1 MQRATRLN
9 TATAIVVGSFVFGL
23 VGEAGA
29 QAPGVQGQGQR
40 QRGPAATK
48 DGAGPKPYQLPSDER
63 LKNIHEKFVTDAMK
77 LAAEYEKAG
86 QHDKARDCYSEI
98 LRLVPIFT
106 PATEKIAKI
115 KEKEM
120 TAENKKFDVYANRD
134 WQDAGI
140 QLIEGRPVTIRA
152 NGQWTIKMNYNV
164 EADGLEIP
172 KELRD
177 FPLGALIAKVADS
190 PDEKEVK
197 PFLVGKEKTFEAPT
211 NGRLFLRIYDS
222 DTLDN
227 MGRVFVT
234 VEGSFKKQ

>member
-1 MQRATRLN
+1 MQRATWLKA
-9 TATAIVVGSFVFGL
+9 ATAIVVGSFVFGDFSAE
-23 VGEAGA
+23 VRA
-29 QAPGVQGQGQR
+29 QQSQPDQGQPGQGR
-40 QRGPAATK
+40 QRGP
-48 DGAGPKPYQLPSDER
+48 GGPAPRPYQLPTDER
-63 LKNIHEKFVTDAMK
+63 LKNLHEKFVTDAMK
-77 LAAEYEKAG
+77 LAADYEKAG
-86 QHDKARDCYSEI
+86 QHDKARECYSEI

-120 TAENKKFDVYANRD
+120 TAENKKLDIYANKE
-134 WQDAGI
+134 WQDVGI

-152 NGQWTIKMNYNV
+152 TGQWTIKMNYNV

-177 FPLGALIAKVADS
+177 FPLGALIGKVANS

-197 PFLVGKEKTFEAPT
+197 PFLIGKEKSFEAPT

-227 MGRVFVT
+227 TGRVFVT